1 MNLSWNCLTPSQ
13 RDALLALCEHG
24 PLDLPRELGEQLSNL
39 GLAEPLIRGG
49 YCVSPLGMT
58 VPLNCSLQG
67 EDRQRPGGY
76 LKVPRQMNMH
86 GMSRKAPIRK
96 LNSGDPP

>member
-1 MNLSWNCLTPSQ
+1 MKLSWNCLTPSQ

-58 VPLNCSLQG
+58 VPLGCPLHS
-67 EDRQRPGGY
+67 EDRQ
-76 LKVPRQMNMH
+76 
-86 GMSRKAPIRK
+86 KALRVI
-96 LNSGDPP
+96 